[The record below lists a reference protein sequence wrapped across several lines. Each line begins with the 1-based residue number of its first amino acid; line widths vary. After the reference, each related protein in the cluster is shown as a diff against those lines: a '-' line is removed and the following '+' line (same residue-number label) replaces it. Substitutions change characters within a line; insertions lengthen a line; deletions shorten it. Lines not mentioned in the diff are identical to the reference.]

1 MANLAQIFLKLS
13 RDDFAVLKGI
23 EAGMRTHEW
32 VPLADVA
39 RISGLAPDKAE
50 YRLRFLSNLKVVS
63 KETIHYLGYQMDFEA
78 YDILALSDLADRNI
92 VASIGDRIGVGKES
106 VVYEALGKGSNTLAI
121 KFHREGRTSFKHVR
135 RVREHLKDGSR
146 CAWIHAAR
154 RAARYEFSVMTGLY
168 PQVSIPRP
176 VALSRHAI
184 AMELIHGNQLNQVNL
199 SNPNECLDI
208 ILDEVSAAYSLG
220 VIHADLSEYN
230 VIVRGEEIKII
241 DWPQAVKIDHPN
253 TSELL
258 ERDLTN
264 ILRFFARKYKIDYAL
279 KDALDKVGMKSEIE
293 DRTKEQTAREV
304 S

>member
-1 MANLAQIFLKLS
+1 VVNLAQTFLKLNQ
-13 RDDFAVLKGI
+13 DDFAVLKGI

-50 YRLRFLSNLKVVS
+50 YRLRFLSDLKVVS
-63 KETIHYLGYQMDFEA
+63 RETIHYLGYQMDFEA
-78 YDILALSDLADRNI
+78 YDILALSDLADRNV

-106 VVYEALGKGSNTLAI
+106 VVYEALGKGISTLAI

-168 PQVSIPRP
+168 PRVSIPRP

-184 AMELIHGNQLNQVNL
+184 TMELIHGNQLNQVTL
-199 SNPNECLDI
+199 SNPQECLNI
-208 ILDEVSAAYSLG
+208 ILDEVSNAYRLG

-253 TSELL
+253 ASELL

-264 ILRFFARKYKIDYAL
+264 ILRFFARKYRIDL
-279 KDALDKVGMKSEIE
+279 SIKDAMSRVGMQEEKM
-293 DRTKEQTAREV
+293 DPTADREV

>member
-1 MANLAQIFLKLS
+1 VVNLAQTFLRLNQ
-13 RDDFAVLKGI
+13 DDFAILKGI

-50 YRLRFLSNLKVVS
+50 YRLHFLSDLKLVS
-63 KETIHYLGYQMDFEA
+63 RETLHYLGYQMDFEA
-78 YDILALSDLADRNI
+78 YDILALSDLADRNV

-106 VVYEALGKGSNTLAI
+106 VVYEALGKGSNPMAI

-154 RAARYEFSVMTGLY
+154 RAARYEFSVMTSLY

-184 AMELIHGNQLNQVNL
+184 AMELIHGNQLNLITL
-199 SNPNECLDI
+199 SNPQECLDI
-208 ILDEVSAAYSLG
+208 MLDEVSAAYSLG

-230 VIVRGEEIKII
+230 VIVRGDEIKII

-253 TSELL
+253 ASELL

-264 ILRFFARKYKIDYAL
+264 ILRFFARKYKIDL
-279 KDALDKVGMKSEIE
+279 SIKDAMSRVEMKDKKA
-293 DRTKEQTAREV
+293 DPTADREV

>member
-1 MANLAQIFLKLS
+1 VVNLAQTFLKLN

-23 EAGMRTHEW
+23 EGGMRTHEW

-50 YRLRFLSNLKVVS
+50 YRLRFLSDLKLVS
-63 KETIHYLGYQMDFEA
+63 RETIHYLGYQMDFEA
-78 YDILALSDLADRNI
+78 YDILALSDLADRDI

-106 VVYEALGKGSNTLAI
+106 VVYEALGKGSGTLAI

-135 RVREHLKDGSR
+135 RVREHLNDGSR

-154 RAARYEFSVMTGLY
+154 RAARYEFSVMTSLY

-184 AMELIHGNQLNQVNL
+184 AMELIHGNQLNQVTL
-199 SNPNECLDI
+199 SNPQECMDI
-208 ILDEVSAAYSLG
+208 ILDEVSAAFSLG

-253 TSELL
+253 ASELM

-264 ILRFFARKYKIDYAL
+264 ILRFFDRKYKIDLSL
-279 KDALDKVGMKSEIE
+279 KDALNKVGIK
-293 DRTKEQTAREV
+293 DQVPEQRAEQEV
-304 S
+304 N